1 MAKNCIIDLPLDVVE
16 RASDNANRLGK
27 SLKEVIEDAVTTTAA
42 QEITGPWVTERQLSK
57 EPWCPSRVTLY
68 EMRNSGRLVP
78 GKHFKRK
85 GRFIF
90 YDAAGL
96 KKIFTKKEVAA

>member
-1 MAKNCIIDLPLDVVE
+1 VGNGE
-16 RASDNANRLGK
+16 
-27 SLKEVIEDAVTTTAA
+27 TA
-42 QEITGPWVTERQLSK
+42 I
-57 EPWCPSRVTLY
+57 